1 MKSPLP
7 TERKVVLYLQVHQP
21 RRLNTLNFFDIGAS
35 GSYFH
40 DELNEQIVRRVARQC
55 YLSTNALLLKL
66 IEKHP
71 QIRIVF
77 SISGVAI
84 DQFEE
89 FAPEVLESFRKLA
102 ATGAVEFLCETYYH
116 SLACEMESDEFEA
129 QIVKHAEKILEHFHV
144 RPAVFRNTELIY
156 NDTIG
161 RRVHMMGFAGV
172 ITEGAPKALGN
183 RPPNYLYEHPD
194 KNGLKILPRNYR
206 LSDDIAFRFVDFKL
220 TADKFIGWLRTIPQ
234 DDTLITLGIDYETMG
249 EHHRPESGI
258 HKFLETLLTSIVKQK
273 DIRMISASEAVKTI
287 PVKDVLPVKD
297 TISWADEARDLSAW
311 LGNDMQ
317 RDAFYTA
324 SKMEQSVKAMGD
336 PTILKHWRYLLTS
349 DHFYYMATKTSGD
362 GNVHAYFSPY
372 PSPYEAFINF
382 MNVIADFSIHAKAA
396 QEASLE
402 KASAMAEHERQKQN
416 EVVPTWALNV
426 DQDHH
431 SNYRH

>member
-21 RRLNTLNFFDIGAS
+21 RRLNNLNFFDIGAS

-40 DELNEQIVRRVARQC
+40 DELNEQIIRRVAHQC
-55 YLSTNALLLKL
+55 YLPSNNLLLKL
-66 IEKHP
+66 IQKFP

-89 FAPEVLESFRKLA
+89 FAPEVLESFRKLV
-102 ATGAVEFLCETYYH
+102 ATGSVEFLGETYYH
-116 SLACEMESDEFEA
+116 SLACEMEGDEFEA
-129 QIVKHAEKILEHFHV
+129 QIVKHAEKIMEHFHV
-144 RPAVFRNTELIY
+144 RPTVFRNTELIY

-161 RRVHMMGFAGV
+161 RRIHMMGFEGV
-172 ITEGAPKALGN
+172 ITEGAGKALGN

-194 KNGLKILPRNYR
+194 QIGFKILPRNFR
-206 LSDDIAFRFVDFKL
+206 LSDDIAFRYIDFKL
-220 TADKFIGWLRTIPQ
+220 TPEKFIGWLRTIPQ
-234 DDTLITLGIDYETMG
+234 DDTLITLGIDYETLG
-249 EHHRPESGI
+249 EHHKPETGI
-258 HKFLETLLTSIVKQK
+258 HNFMENLLTLLAKQK
-273 DIRMISASEAVKTI
+273 DIRMITAGEAVKTV
-287 PVKDVLPVKD
+287 PVKGPLPVKD

-317 RDAFYTA
+317 RDAFYTVTR
-324 SKMEQSVKAMGD
+324 MEQSVKGMSD
-336 PTILKHWRYLLTS
+336 QTILKQWRYLLTS

-362 GNVHAYFSPY
+362 ANVHAYFSPY

-382 MNVIADFSIHAKAA
+382 MNVVADFSIHAKAA
-396 QEASLE
+396 QESSLE
-402 KASAMAEHERQKQN
+402 KASAQGEHERQKQN
-416 EVVPTWALNV
+416 EIVPTWALNI

-431 SNYRH
+431 STNRH